1 MKVYIGPYKNWWNA
15 YRISDLLQKVG
26 VSQNRCNNIGDKL
39 DGRRRIHDFF
49 EWIDNKRN
57 RKIKVRIDDF
67 DTWSIDSTLAYIIVP
82 LLKQLKK
89 DKHGAP
95 HVEDIDVP
103 DHLKS
108 TNSAPAYV
116 FNEWETDVCFSSA
129 EETDDYPFDRWAHQR
144 HIDRWDW
151 ILDEMIWSFEQ
162 INKPFDGLQWENS
175 ETLDLTEISN
185 KKMDDVDRHMH
196 KYNAHQNRMKQGFL
210 LFGKYYSM
218 LWD

>member
-1 MKVYIGPYKNWWNA
+1 MKVYIGPYKDWWNVYQIA
-15 YRISDLLQKVG
+15 DLLQKVG
-26 VSQNRCNNIGDKL
+26 VSQDRCNKIGNKL

-49 EWIDNKRN
+49 EWIDDKRN

-108 TNSAPAYV
+108 TNSSPV
-116 FNEWETDVCFSSA
+116 NKW
-129 EETDDYPFDRWAHQR
+129 ETDDYHF
-144 HIDRWDW
+144 DRWDW

-162 INKPFDGLQWENS
+162 INKPFDGLHWENS
-175 ETLDLTEISN
+175 ETLELTEISN
-185 KKMDDVDRHMH
+185 KKMDDVERRMH